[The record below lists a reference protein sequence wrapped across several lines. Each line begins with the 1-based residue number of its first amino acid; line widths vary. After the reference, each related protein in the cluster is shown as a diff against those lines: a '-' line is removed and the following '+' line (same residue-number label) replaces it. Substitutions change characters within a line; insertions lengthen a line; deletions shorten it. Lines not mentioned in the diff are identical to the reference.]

1 LESVIRAARIETYK
15 AQLAMCNHVRA
26 ALSKELENSNLTDE
40 QRASIGHRCEE
51 ALMES
56 YSLQFLLD
64 LMGRQG
70 REEHV
75 NAGSAIP
82 TA

>member
-1 LESVIRAARIETYK
+1 
-15 AQLAMCNHVRA
+15 
-26 ALSKELENSNLTDE
+26 
-40 QRASIGHRCEE
+40 
-51 ALMES
+51 
-56 YSLQFLLD
+56 LQFLLD